1 MAGIDAENNHQ
12 KEPSYDMARCL
23 EALAP
28 DRQSPGAAL
37 RRTRDHG
44 VAGLIRLVFARLW
57 RRADSHVSGVPLG
70 IPGAGAL
77 ARFRWTVL
85 IVRMY
90 RCAHNRSARRYERPS
105 GPDRLEREDLDN
117 RTGRRRVYW
126 LGHPHRQKVHDVLVR
141 RGPQTRC
148 TPFCRADQARI
159 PPIGAQRLRWMRYTA
174 LEKNTKTMRSWHRT
188 RNASGAAS
196 VAFSPCAA

>member
-57 RRADSHVSGVPLG
+57 RRADSRVSGVPLG

-77 ARFRWTVL
+77 ARFRWTVP

-90 RCAHNRSARRYERPS
+90 RCAHNRCARRYERPS

-126 LGHPHRQKVHDVLVR
+126 LGHPHCQTVQDVLVW
-141 RGPQTRC
+141 RGPHTRLAGLC
-148 TPFCRADQARI
+148 WRGFVLENTPRRQGSPNSSSAVCFYIQQRACHRW
-159 PPIGAQRLRWMRYTA
+159 PGAGEAWLTA
-174 LEKNTKTMRSWHRT
+174 IVK
-188 RNASGAAS
+188 
-196 VAFSPCAA
+196 